1 MGGFFI
7 DQHNSK
13 LYHILLHLFH
23 NVTKEIKLH
32 FMNDQIIA
40 SRVLKTEPINW
51 RNLQFIQQEDFK
63 EWINNGDAKLLESIM
78 KYQFVDPFKVWE
90 HKGVL
95 YCLDGRHRYLD
106 LERVAESG
114 ATVPDMLP
122 GTFIDCQN
130 MKEAAEL
137 VLVYSSAYAKITQ
150 TGLLEFVH
158 KFDLNLP
165 DLKDILNIPEFD
177 NIAFE
182 GLLMQDEFGESGE
195 KIEPSSLKDSFIFPP
210 FSILDTRSGVWQ
222 ERKRKWL
229 ALGFNSQET
238 REDVELIAKS
248 GQSTAIY
255 ELRNKMRET
264 LKREPTWDEI
274 IDYAKQ
280 KGMHVY
286 EGASIFDPVLCE
298 LLYKWFC
305 TNGGSVLDPFA
316 GGSVRGVVAGVLGYP
331 YEGIDLREEQVE
343 ANRKQAS
350 ILSLENVNWITG
362 DSNEVLDRLSMAA
375 DFLMSCPPYAD
386 LEKYSDDPKDLSNM
400 PYAQFKEMYF
410 SIIKKS
416 VAQLKDDRF
425 AAFVVGDV
433 RDKKSGFYYNF
444 VSDTIQAFKEAG
456 MELYNEIILVN
467 VVGSLAIRV
476 RRQFNGG
483 RKVGKMHQNVLVFY
497 KGDPKKI
504 KENYPELNLGEDLE
518 EIASVE

>member
-1 MGGFFI
+1 MTS
-7 DQHNSK
+7 Q
-13 LYHILLHLFH
+13 
-23 NVTKEIKLH
+23 T
-32 FMNDQIIA
+32 IA
-40 SRVLKTEPINW
+40 SRIIKTEPIHW
-51 RNLQFIQQEDFK
+51 RELQFIQQENFK
-63 EWINNGDAKLLESIM
+63 EWVNNGAEKLVESIL
-78 KYQFVDPFKVWE
+78 KYQFIAPFMVW
-90 HKGVL
+90 HNDGVN
-95 YCLDGRHRYLD
+95 YCLDGRHRFLD
-106 LERVAESG
+106 LEKVSLSG
-114 ATVPDMLP
+114 SAVPELLPATFV
-122 GTFIDCQN
+122 DCAN

-137 VLVYSSAYAKITQ
+137 VLVYSSNYAKITQ
-150 TGLLEFVH
+150 QGLLDFVNN
-158 KFDLNLP
+158 FDLDFP
-165 DLKDILNIPEFD
+165 DMQAMLNIPDFD
-177 NIAFE
+177 DIAFQ
-182 GLLMQDEFGESGE
+182 GLMNKNDSESE
-195 KIEPSSLKDSFIFPP
+195 TIIPASLKDSFIFPP

-229 ALGFNSQET
+229 SLGFNSQET

-255 ELRNKMRET
+255 ELRNKMRES
-264 LKREPTWDEI
+264 LGRDPEWDEI
-274 IDYAKQ
+274 LDYAKK

-316 GGSVRGVVAGVLGYP
+316 GGSVRGIVAGVLGYP
-331 YEGIDLREEQVE
+331 YAGIDLRLDQVE
-343 ANRKQAS
+343 ANRKQAAL
-350 ILSLENVNWITG
+350 LSLENVEWFDG
-362 DSNEVLDRLSMAA
+362 DSNEVLDIYKPLDGF

-400 PYAQFKEMYF
+400 NYADFKEVYF

-416 VAQLKDDRF
+416 VAQLKEDRF
-425 AAFVVGDV
+425 ACFVVGDV
-433 RDKKSGFYYNF
+433 RDKKGFYYNF
-444 VSDTIQAFKEAG
+444 VSDTIQAFRDAG

-504 KENYPELNLGEDLE
+504 KENYPELNLGDDME
-518 EIASVE
+518 ELNNEPAITL

>member
-1 MGGFFI
+1 
-7 DQHNSK
+7 
-13 LYHILLHLFH
+13 
-23 NVTKEIKLH
+23 
-32 FMNDQIIA
+32 MNDQIIE
-40 SRVLKTEPINW
+40 SRIDKTELIKW
-51 RNLQFIQQEDFK
+51 KELQFIQQDNFK
-63 EWINNGDAKLLESIM
+63 EWINNGSEKLIESII
-78 KYQFVDPFKVWE
+78 KYQFIDPFKVWK
-90 HKGVL
+90 HNGIN

-106 LERVAESG
+106 LEKVIASG
-114 ATVPDMLP
+114 KIVPDELP
-122 GTFIDCQN
+122 ATFINCAS

-137 VLVYSSAYAKITQ
+137 VLVYSSSYAKITQ
-150 TGLLEFVH
+150 QGLYDFVQN
-158 KFDLNLP
+158 FDLDFP
-165 DLKDILNIPEFD
+165 DLQTMMNIPDFD

-182 GLLMQDEFGESGE
+182 GMLNQSENNN
-195 KIEPSSLKDSFIFPP
+195 EPIIPGSLKDSFIFPP
-210 FSILDTRSGVWQ
+210 FSILDTRSGPWQ

-255 ELRNKMRET
+255 ELRNKMRDS
-264 LKREPTWDEI
+264 LNREPSWDEI

-316 GGSVRGVVAGVLGYP
+316 GGSVRGVVAGILGYP
-331 YEGIDLREEQVE
+331 YAGIDLRLDQVE
-343 ANRKQAS
+343 ANRKQGA
-350 ILSLENVNWITG
+350 LLNLKDVNWFDG
-362 DSNEVLDRLSMAA
+362 DSNEVLDSYKPLEGF

-400 PYAQFKEMYF
+400 DYADFKEVYF

-425 AAFVVGDV
+425 ACFVVGDV
-433 RDKKSGFYYNF
+433 RDKKGFYYNF
-444 VSDTIQAFKEAG
+444 VSDTIQAFKDAG
-456 MELYNEIILVN
+456 MEYYNEIILVN
-467 VVGSLAIRV
+467 VVGSLAVRV

-518 EIASVE
+518 ELNNQPNIAL

>member
-1 MGGFFI
+1 MTS
-7 DQHNSK
+7 Q
-13 LYHILLHLFH
+13 
-23 NVTKEIKLH
+23 T
-32 FMNDQIIA
+32 IA

-51 RNLQFIQQEDFK
+51 RKLQFIQQDNFK
-63 EWINNGDAKLLESIM
+63 EWINNGDAKLLESLM
-78 KYQFVDPFKVWE
+78 KYNFVDPFKVWE
-90 HKGVL
+90 NDGVL

-106 LERVAESG
+106 LVKVAE
-114 ATVPDMLP
+114 AEFDVPELLP
-122 GTFIDCQN
+122 ATFIDCEN
-130 MKEAAEL
+130 MQEAAEL

-150 TGLLEFVH
+150 QGLLEFVQT
-158 KFDLNLP
+158 FDLNFP

-177 NIAFE
+177 SFE
-182 GLLMQDEFGESGE
+182 FEALLHQGEFGESTE
-195 KIEPSSLKDSFIFPP
+195 KITPSSLKDSFIFPP

-222 ERKRKWL
+222 DRKRKWIS
-229 ALGFNSQET
+229 LGFNSQET

-255 ELRNKMRET
+255 ELRNKMRES
-264 LKREPTWDEI
+264 LHREPTWDEI

-280 KGMHVY
+280 KGLHVY

-305 TNGGSVLDPFA
+305 TEGGSVLDPFA

-331 YEGIDLREEQVE
+331 YEGIDLREDQVE

-386 LEKYSDDPKDLSNM
+386 LEKYSDDPNDLSNM
-400 PYAQFKEMYF
+400 PYAQFKEVYF

-444 VSDTIQAFKEAG
+444 VSDTIQAFREAG
-456 MELYNEIILVN
+456 MELYNEVILVN

-504 KENYPELNLGEDLE
+504 KENYPELNLGDDLE
-518 EIASVE
+518 EIASAE